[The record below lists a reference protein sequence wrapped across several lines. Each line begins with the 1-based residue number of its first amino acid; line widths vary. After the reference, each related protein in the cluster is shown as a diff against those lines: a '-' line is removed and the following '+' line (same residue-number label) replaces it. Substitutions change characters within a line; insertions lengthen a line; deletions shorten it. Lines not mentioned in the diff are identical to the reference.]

1 MSIKVPAGYQYKTSL
16 EIVAKYIGFNADFNE
31 DTEITIPTLK
41 VGEKEICGFVSIA
54 NEMARTTKVGGKLVS
69 KRLLADGDAQNSA
82 LIEQFTSIADSIFN
96 ETSKSDV
103 KAVIGQ
109 IQSHIKTMTYLVSD
123 TLTMADIL
131 MFLALYPSAKDLSDQ
146 EKKSD
151 FADVVRW
158 MLFINSQLGNPFQP
172 IEVQKGEYH
181 SKNKGTKAS
190 QQKGN
195 NQSHKNNNND
205 QQLPQGGRKAKKQA
219 KPKQP
224 AAPKEPECDPFQMI
238 DVRVSRIVKIW
249 PHPDADTLYC
259 EEIDIGDGVIKRV
272 ITGVRNYIPIEEME
286 NRLVV
291 VFTNIKPGKI
301 RGQPSEAMVFAGSNA
316 DHSKV
321 ELLTPPADTPV
332 GTRVLCGDFVNPEIK
347 PSVDSKGKW
356 WKAVSANNQLTI
368 NADGQACYKGVPLRV
383 PQGNITVATLTNCE
397 FH

>member
-1 MSIKVPAGYQYKTSL
+1 MSVKVPVGYQYKSSF
-16 EIVAKYIGFNADFNE
+16 EIVAKYIGFKL
-31 DTEITIPTLK
+31 EITEDSEVTIPIMK
-41 VGEKEICGFVSIA
+41 VGDKEIYGFASIA
-54 NEMARTTKVGGKLVS
+54 NEMARTTKAGGKPVS
-69 KRLLADGDAQNSA
+69 KRLLADGDAEQSA

-96 ETSKSDV
+96 ETSRGDARV
-103 KAVIGQ
+103 IIGQ
-109 IQSHIKTMTYLVSD
+109 IQSYINTRTYLVND

-131 MFLALYPSAKDLSDQ
+131 LFLALYPFTKEFRDQ
-146 EKKSD
+146 EKKD
-151 FADVVRW
+151 FVDVVRW

-172 IEVQKGEYH
+172 IEVQKGEYKSH
-181 SKNKGTKAS
+181 NKNAKKGAP
-190 QQKGN
+190 QKGG
-195 NQSHKNNNND
+195 NQPQQNK

-219 KPKQP
+219 KQQAPKP

-238 DVRVSRIVKIW
+238 DVRVSRIVKVW
-249 PHPDADTLYC
+249 PHPDADSLYC
-259 EEIDIGDGVIKRV
+259 EEIDIGDGVIKKV
-272 ITGVRNYIPIEEME
+272 ITGVRKYIPIEEME

-301 RGQPSEAMVFAGSNA
+301 RGQPSEAMVFAGSSA

-332 GTRVLCGDFVNPEIK
+332 GTRVLCGDFVNPDIK

-356 WKAVSANNQLTI
+356 WKAVSSNNQLTI
-368 NADGQACYKGVPLRV
+368 NAEGQACYKGVPLRV